1 MNKKPLVEPFIVTI
15 DDQEGGFELVY
26 WSETHKDAKKFYD
39 ELDIEAWQEYPDKQ
53 GRHKRFWKLVE
64 STQDTSDSRIKKEA
78 VKNCESCGHVLE
90 KVTRG
95 YYCWHCGDETLV
107 THEVGSKEES

>member
-1 MNKKPLVEPFIVTI
+1 MKKV
-15 DDQEGGFELVY
+15 
-26 WSETHKDAKKFYD
+26 
-39 ELDIEAWQEYPDKQ
+39 DIQEYI
-53 GRHKRFWKLVE
+53 RFKIHGGKVE
-64 STQDTSDSRIKKEA
+64 DLSPEIQARLAQVTSDSRIKKEA

-107 THEVGSKEES
+107 THEKRFKEEA